1 MKYDIHH
8 RWTGNVIVTAEID
21 CDESASASVKLGL
34 AVRWAVKVR
43 AYLADADLARAYLAD
58 ANLADANLAG
68 ACLADAYLAGAN
80 LTRANLTRADLT
92 RADLARANL
101 AGANLTRANLAGAC
115 LTRANLAGACLADAC
130 LWGTSGNMVEVRSM
144 QVDRWAVT
152 WTTSFDGEVIVQIGC
167 QRHPLRLWEKSDP
180 RWIAAMDSRATE
192 WWAKWREPLLAIV
205 KANPAV
211 PFGQAVRPK
220 EHDETSE
227 EVGQ

>member
-34 AVRWAVKVR
+34 AVRWTVKVR

-58 ANLADANLAG
+58 ANLARANLARANLAG
-68 ACLADAYLAGAN
+68 AD
-80 LTRANLTRADLT
+80 
-92 RADLARANL
+92 L
-101 AGANLTRANLAGAC
+101 AGANLTRANLADADLARAYLAGADLARADLAGAN
-115 LTRANLAGACLADAC
+115 LTRADLARANLADAC

-144 QVDRWAVT
+144 QVDLWAVT

-180 RWIAAMDSRATE
+180 RWIAAMDGRATE

-220 EHDETSE
+220 ERGETPE

>member
-43 AYLADADLARAYLAD
+43 ANLWGAYLAGAYLADADLTD
-58 ANLADANLAG
+58 ANLVDA
-68 ACLADAYLAGAN
+68 C
-80 LTRANLTRADLT
+80 
-92 RADLARANL
+92 
-101 AGANLTRANLAGAC
+101 
-115 LTRANLAGACLADAC
+115 LAGACLADAC
-130 LWGTSGNMVEVRSM
+130 LAGACLADANLWGTSGNMVEVRSM
-144 QVDRWAVT
+144 QVDLWAVT

-180 RWIAAMDSRATE
+180 RWIAAMDGRATE

-220 EHDETSE
+220 ERGETPE

>member
-43 AYLADADLARAYLAD
+43 ADLTD
-58 ANLADANLAG
+58 AN
-68 ACLADAYLAGAN
+68 
-80 LTRANLTRADLT
+80 
-92 RADLARANL
+92 LARANL
-101 AGANLTRANLAGAC
+101 AG
-115 LTRANLAGACLADAC
+115 AC

-144 QVDRWAVT
+144 QVDLWAVT

-180 RWIAAMDSRATE
+180 RWIAAMDGRATE

-220 EHDETSE
+220 ERGETPE

>member
-1 MKYDIHH
+1 MKYDIHN

-43 AYLADADLARAYLAD
+43 ADLTD
-58 ANLADANLAG
+58 AN
-68 ACLADAYLAGAN
+68 
-80 LTRANLTRADLT
+80 
-92 RADLARANL
+92 LARANL
-101 AGANLTRANLAGAC
+101 A
-115 LTRANLAGACLADAC
+115 RANLAGACLARANLAGAC

-144 QVDRWAVT
+144 QVDLWAVT

-180 RWIAAMDSRATE
+180 RWIAAMDGRATE

-220 EHDETSE
+220 ERGETPE

>member
-1 MKYDIHH
+1 MKYDIHN

-43 AYLADADLARAYLAD
+43 ADLTDANLARANLADANLARAYLAGANLTRANLVDACLAD

-68 ACLADAYLAGAN
+68 ADLTGAN
-80 LTRANLTRADLT
+80 L
-92 RADLARANL
+92 AR
-101 AGANLTRANLAGAC
+101 
-115 LTRANLAGACLADAC
+115 ACLADAC

-144 QVDRWAVT
+144 QVDLWAVT

-180 RWIAAMDSRATE
+180 RWIAAMDGRATE

-220 EHDETSE
+220 ERGETPE

>member
-43 AYLADADLARAYLAD
+43 ADLTDANLARAYLADAYLARADLTDANLARAYLAD
-58 ANLADANLAG
+58 ANLARANLAGADLAGACLADANLARANLAG
-68 ACLADAYLAGAN
+68 ACLAD
-80 LTRANLTRADLT
+80 
-92 RADLARANL
+92 
-101 AGANLTRANLAGAC
+101 
-115 LTRANLAGACLADAC
+115 ACLADAC

-144 QVDRWAVT
+144 QVDLWAVT

-180 RWIAAMDSRATE
+180 RWIAAMDDRATE

-220 EHDETSE
+220 ERGETPE

>member
-1 MKYDIHH
+1 MKYDIHN

-43 AYLADADLARAYLAD
+43 ADLTDANLARAYLADAYLARADLTDANLARAYLAD
-58 ANLADANLAG
+58 ANLA
-68 ACLADAYLAGAN
+68 
-80 LTRANLTRADLT
+80 
-92 RADLARANL
+92 
-101 AGANLTRANLAGAC
+101 
-115 LTRANLAGACLADAC
+115 RANLAGACLADAC

-144 QVDRWAVT
+144 QVDLWAVT

-180 RWIAAMDSRATE
+180 RWIAAMDGRATE

-220 EHDETSE
+220 ERGETPE

>member
-1 MKYDIHH
+1 MKYDIHN

-43 AYLADADLARAYLAD
+43 ADLTDANLARAYLADAYLARANLADADLTDANLARAYLAD
-58 ANLADANLAG
+58 ANLA
-68 ACLADAYLAGAN
+68 
-80 LTRANLTRADLT
+80 
-92 RADLARANL
+92 
-101 AGANLTRANLAGAC
+101 
-115 LTRANLAGACLADAC
+115 RANLAGACLADAC

-144 QVDRWAVT
+144 QVDLWAVT

-180 RWIAAMDSRATE
+180 RWIAAMDGRATE

-220 EHDETSE
+220 ERGETPE

>member
-1 MKYDIHH
+1 MRVEIKS
-8 RWTGNVIVTAEID
+8 RFAGAVLFAAET
-21 CDESASASVKLGL
+21 ESMRL
-34 AVRWAVKVR
+34 AVELAVKAR
-43 AYLADADLARAYLAD
+43 ANLARA
-58 ANLADANLAG
+58 NLVD
-68 ACLADAYLAGAN
+68 ACLADAN
-80 LTRANLTRADLT
+80 
-92 RADLARANL
+92 
-101 AGANLTRANLAGAC
+101 
-115 LTRANLAGACLADAC
+115 LADAC

-144 QVDRWAVT
+144 QVDLWAVT

-180 RWIAAMDSRATE
+180 RWIAAMDGRATE

-220 EHDETSE
+220 ERGETPE